1 MNNEY
6 EKEESL
12 NNKLLSVNSLA
23 NRSSKRHI
31 LLDNSSKLSF
41 SKIDDSNNLFL
52 NSPNLFASLNK
63 PQHNSV
69 INNKLTLNQ
78 FPILQKSQELEKQ
91 GNHISPRKNQTETK
105 VKSYFTF
112 SQTNS
117 LKKIID
123 IEEGRSIRK
132 LEKICDSDTE
142 EEDSDN
148 DIEQNWII
156 LPENI
161 YKNLFNLIITL
172 IIMYSSIIGVYQIA
186 FNDKASSFDKI
197 FELFSDIILTI
208 DIILQ
213 FFSAYIDD
221 EDNVVKNNK
230 KIIKQYLTSWFLID
244 FISAFP
250 FNLITHD
257 EYNK

>member
-91 GNHISPRKNQTETK
+91 GNHISPRKNQT
-105 VKSYFTF
+105 
-112 SQTNS
+112 
-117 LKKIID
+117 
-123 IEEGRSIRK
+123 
-132 LEKICDSDTE
+132 
-142 EEDSDN
+142 
-148 DIEQNWII
+148 
-156 LPENI
+156 
-161 YKNLFNLIITL
+161 
-172 IIMYSSIIGVYQIA
+172 
-186 FNDKASSFDKI
+186 
-197 FELFSDIILTI
+197 
-208 DIILQ
+208 
-213 FFSAYIDD
+213 
-221 EDNVVKNNK
+221 
-230 KIIKQYLTSWFLID
+230 
-244 FISAFP
+244 
-250 FNLITHD
+250 
-257 EYNK
+257 